1 MTKAKL
7 VYWSGTLFL
16 FCIAKSSVSLAVY
29 SFSLGN
35 KASRP
40 DLQKRKVYCNH
51 SRQSTYF
58 DRCCQTQRRLWWG
71 FSTLWCHFWLK
82 IKMILCIYWSVASLR
97 SKYKPYITAV
107 YKEMGFPRG
116 LVVARSFRQSGRM
129 VVVPLDHRRF
139 FSERNERKIL
149 VTVWNK

>member
-40 DLQKRKVYCNH
+40 DLQKRTWSIATTLVSQHILTDAVKH
-51 SRQSTYF
+51 SGDYDEVSR
-58 DRCCQTQRRLWWG
+58 
-71 FSTLWCHFWLK
+71 
-82 IKMILCIYWSVASLR
+82 
-97 SKYKPYITAV
+97 PYDVI
-107 YKEMGFPRG
+107 
-116 LVVARSFRQSGRM
+116 SG
-129 VVVPLDHRRF
+129 
-139 FSERNERKIL
+139 
-149 VTVWNK
+149 